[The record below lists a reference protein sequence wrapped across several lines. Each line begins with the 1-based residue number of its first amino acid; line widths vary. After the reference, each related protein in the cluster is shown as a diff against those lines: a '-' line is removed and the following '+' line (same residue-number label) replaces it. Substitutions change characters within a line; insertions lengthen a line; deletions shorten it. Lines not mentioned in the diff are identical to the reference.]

1 MEFEA
6 SGGFIRQDGPGL
18 ELATPVDDF
27 TPDGRYIYLENGE
40 NSGVVILRII
50 NDQLPEIDEAFLVN
64 LTSVTLVGADTTL
77 PPRLGKSDTL
87 YCSVK
92 YICISYFH
100 QTWNGIF

>member
-77 PPRLGKSDTL
+77 PPRFGKSDTL

-100 QTWNGIF
+100 QTWN